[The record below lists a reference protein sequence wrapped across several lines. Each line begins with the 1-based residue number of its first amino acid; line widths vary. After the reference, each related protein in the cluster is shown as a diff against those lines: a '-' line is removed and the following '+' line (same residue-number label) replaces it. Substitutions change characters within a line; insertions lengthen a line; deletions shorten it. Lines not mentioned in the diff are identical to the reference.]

1 MVFDFIANYK
11 RFLLLLSL
19 VFMTSNSWAQ
29 VNLQFSKPITMGG
42 VICAAYLYQSSCA
55 GYQLSGGDTVP
66 AGKIWKV
73 EFIGAGGS
81 GVLCPKFS
89 INGMELNGWD
99 PNQNKLWGNL
109 QPIWLNSGDYFTFEP
124 RTCGNLN
131 SAQLLYWTVNVL
143 EFYTI
148 AP

>member
-1 MVFDFIANYK
+1 MKLKQILRVLFVFFTVSCFVHTAEG
-11 RFLLLLSL
+11 
-19 VFMTSNSWAQ
+19 Q
-29 VNLQFSKPITMGG
+29 VNLQLSKPLTLGG
-42 VICAAYLYQSSCA
+42 VICATYQTQSSCS
-55 GYQLSGGDTVP
+55 GYQLSAGDTVP